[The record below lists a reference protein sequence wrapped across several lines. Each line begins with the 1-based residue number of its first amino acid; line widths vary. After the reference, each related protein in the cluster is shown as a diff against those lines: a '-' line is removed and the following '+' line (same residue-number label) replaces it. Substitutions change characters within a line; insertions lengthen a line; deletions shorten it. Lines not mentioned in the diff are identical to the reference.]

1 MDILLEKKALID
13 KRINLD
19 YQEGKIDS
27 LLKELVNKK
36 VITKISDELLELISR
51 ILGNEDGVIYSEDI
65 EYFIS
70 ILKYITLP
78 FYKNKCVKKEDLSTF
93 LKEFDKMIN
102 LMTINLQEKDYEII
116 YKYNKELVNVI
127 KEYIRILDIYQISG
141 GNISDTKIITSTLSH
156 LVVIM
161 YLSMD
166 EYEYDCNVLEKVF
179 LKIINNYEDFLY
191 ECRILG
197 YFKEDEELVIN
208 DEQVLKDFTLC
219 SELLKQEYCPPIKVI
234 K

>member
-13 KRINLD
+13 KRIKLD
-19 YQEGKIDS
+19 YQEVKIDN
-27 LLKELVNKK
+27 LLNELSNNK
-36 VITKISDELLELISR
+36 VINKINDELLDLISR
-51 ILGNEDGVIYSEDI
+51 ILGNEDGRIYFEDI
-65 EYFIS
+65 KYFIS
-70 ILKYITLP
+70 FLKIITLP
-78 FYKNKCVKKEDLSTF
+78 FYKNKCEKKEDLSTF

-102 LMTINLQEKDYEII
+102 LMTINLQDKDYEIL

-127 KEYIRILDIYQISG
+127 KEYIRILEIYQIGG
-141 GNISDTKIITSTLSH
+141 GNLSDTKIVTSSLSH

-166 EYEYDCNVLEKVF
+166 EYEYDSNVLEKVF
-179 LKIINNYEDFLY
+179 LKIINNNEEFLY

-208 DEQVLKDFTLC
+208 DEQILKDFTLC
-219 SELLKQEYCPPIKVI
+219 SELLKQEYCPPIKVF